1 MEAKAIFMAPTNT
14 ENPTSI
20 ESDDPRVA
28 RPVLTLSET
37 AAYLGMPKST
47 IQAWASVANG
57 NPPLITRFPQRGR
70 EATVPFIGFA
80 EAYVLSAFR
89 RAGVPLQRIRPAV
102 EVLSSTMG
110 VDHALASRRLYTDG
124 AEVLYDY
131 GIRGDGDR
139 LVDLVVVRTQQH
151 QFSDLVKDYLKRIQY
166 GADGW
171 ATAVRLP
178 PYRHAEV
185 VVDPEV
191 AFGLP
196 VVRGTRVEDLV
207 DRFQAGDSMAEIAAD
222 FDVSPAELEDVI
234 RVATRAAA

>member
-1 MEAKAIFMAPTNT
+1 MTPANT
-14 ENPTSI
+14 SNPASI
-20 ESDDPRVA
+20 EPDDPRVA
-28 RPVLTLSET
+28 RPVLTLHET
-37 AAYLGMPKST
+37 AAYLGMPRST
-47 IQAWASVANG
+47 IHNWASSANG
-57 NPPLITRFPQRGR
+57 NPPLITRFSQRGR

-102 EVLSSTMG
+102 EVLSSTIG

-131 GIRGDGDR
+131 GIQGDGDR
-139 LVDLVVVRTQQH
+139 LIDLVVVRTQQH
-151 QFSDLVKDYLKRIQY
+151 QFSELVRDYLKRIQY

-178 PYRHAEV
+178 PYHHAEV
-185 VVDPEV
+185 IVDPQV

-196 VVRGTRVEDLV
+196 VVRGARVEDLL
-207 DRFQAGDSMAEIAAD
+207 DRFRAGDSMAEIAED
-222 FDVSPAELEDVI
+222 FNVSAAELEDVI